1 MSSRGAGGEPGMTWW
16 MIEATETFSGSEKPS
31 PGRAHFALKPYS
43 IVGASF
49 FTLCTSSPS
58 QAAFLAVPSKV
69 ALVLNSSYLPSSA

>member
-16 MIEATETFSGSEKPS
+16 MMDRTDFRLLREKPS